1 MERFAKLF
9 ESHDRQIL
17 VRKGENSDGE
27 NALCISTMFDGVEM
41 SFNLGFGDNEEAMDH
56 ALESFTQE
64 QADVFGKKFDGQTN
78 AFEAFKMLTGVDED
92 DDDE

>member
-9 ESHDRQIL
+9 ESHGRQIL
-17 VRKGENSDGE
+17 VKKGENSDGD
-27 NALCISTMFDGVEM
+27 NALCISTMFDGAEM

-64 QADVFGKKFDGQTN
+64 QADVFGKKFEGQTS
-78 AFEAFKMLTGVDED
+78 AFEAFLALTNTNED
-92 DDDE
+92 DE

>member
-9 ESHDRQIL
+9 ESHGRQIL

-27 NALCISTMFDGVEM
+27 CALCISTMFDGAEM
-41 SFNLGFGDNEEAMDH
+41 SLSLGFGENEEAMSN

-64 QADVFGKKFDGQTN
+64 QADVFGKKFEGQN
-78 AFEAFKMLTGVDED
+78 SAFEAFKSLTNTCED
-92 DDDE
+92 DD